1 MTDSQA
7 DGPTRDPTGPLAE
20 MTDSQAGR
28 PTRDPTEAL
37 AAMTDSRAGNPTR
50 DPAGPLV
57 GSLAVLRRQAVAAT
71 PHAAA
76 LLARVRR
83 ATMAA
88 TRPGLRAWLR
98 PSLRRRVG
106 AALAIMSVIGFVVVA
121 GSVDTIDN
129 LFLQQSDY
137 GCGGIESV
145 FPALPGP
152 NSSPC
157 YYGGAGHV
165 FGVTFMVAV
174 IALTVWSWWLL
185 AGWALGPLKA
195 TAETVRRLG
204 PQNLGQRIGLKTG
217 DDQFKELADAID
229 DALDR
234 LAAGYESQRRFAANA
249 SHELR
254 TPLAVQRLLT
264 EVAMDDPDA
273 GRDLHRLGTQL
284 LRTNE
289 HNEQLIEGML
299 TLAESDRG
307 LQGKVPVRLDALVGR
322 VIDQHEEQAARQQ
335 LTLRRALAA
344 ATVSGDPVL
353 LERLI
358 ANLIANAI
366 KYNEPG
372 GWVEIEVTQGPDGLG
387 GTLAVRNTGAPV
399 PAEAVPVMFEPFRRL
414 GGDRVRGRG
423 GVGLGLAI
431 VRSIVTAHQADLQ
444 ARPRPDGGLEIVI
457 DVPGQ

>member
-1 MTDSQA
+1 MTDS
-7 DGPTRDPTGPLAE
+7 
-20 MTDSQAGR
+20 
-28 PTRDPTEAL
+28 
-37 AAMTDSRAGNPTR
+37 
-50 DPAGPLV
+50 PAGTATGDLT
-57 GSLAVLRRQAVAAT
+57 GSAARLRHYAAG
-71 PHAAA
+71 AARYTGA
-76 LLARVRR
+76 LLAMVRR
-83 ATMAA
+83 AISA
-88 TRPGLRAWLR
+88 TTSPALRAWLQ
-98 PSLRRRVG
+98 PSLRRRV
-106 AALAIMSVIGFVVVA
+106 AASLAVMSLTGFVVVA
-121 GSVDTIDN
+121 GSLLTIDN
-129 LFLQQSDY
+129 LFIHPGFY
-137 GCGGIESV
+137 YCGGIQSV
-145 FPALPGP
+145 LPALPAPADGP
-152 NSSPC
+152 CAYN
-157 YYGGAGHV
+157 GAEHV
-165 FGVTFMVAV
+165 FGVAFMLVL
-174 IALTVWSWWLL
+174 ITLMVWSWWLL
-185 AGWALGPLKA
+185 AGWVLGPLEA

-204 PQNLGQRIGLKTG
+204 PQNLGQRIGLATG

-273 GRDLHRLGTQL
+273 GQDLRRLGGQL

-307 LQGKVPVRLDALVGR
+307 LQGKIPIRLDTLAAR
-322 VIDQHEEQAARQQ
+322 VIDQHEDQAARHQ
-335 LTLRRALAA
+335 LTLRRVLAA
-344 ATVSGDPVL
+344 ATVTGDPVL

-358 ANLIANAI
+358 VNLIENAI

-372 GWVEIEVTQGPDGLG
+372 GWVEIEVRRGPDGLG
-387 GTLAVRNTGAPV
+387 GTLAVRNTGAAV
-399 PAEAVPVMFEPFRRL
+399 AAEAVPVLFEPFRRL
-414 GGDRVRGRG
+414 GDDRVRGRG

-457 DVPGQ
+457 DVPSK

>member
-1 MTDSQA
+1 MTDSKA
-7 DGPTRDPTGPLAE
+7 DMATIHPTG
-20 MTDSQAGR
+20 
-28 PTRDPTEAL
+28 L
-37 AAMTDSRAGNPTR
+37 AARVRHQA
-50 DPAGPLV
+50 
-57 GSLAVLRRQAVAAT
+57 AVVTPYAVA
-71 PHAAA
+71 
-76 LLARVRR
+76 LRVRVRR

-88 TRPGLRAWLR
+88 ARPALSAWLR

-106 AALAIMSVIGFVVVA
+106 ASLALMSLTGFVVVG
-121 GSVDTIDN
+121 GSGETIDN
-129 LFLQQSDY
+129 LFIHQGFD
-137 GCGGIESV
+137 GCGGVQSV
-145 FPALPGP
+145 LPALPAPADGP
-152 NSSPC
+152 CVYNGAAHV
-157 YYGGAGHV
+157 YGV
-165 FGVTFMVAV
+165 IIMVAA
-174 IALTVWSWWLL
+174 IALMVWGWWLL

-204 PQNLGQRIGLKTG
+204 PQNLGQRIGLTSA

-273 GRDLHRLGTQL
+273 GQDLHRLGTQL

-299 TLAESDRG
+299 TLAEGDRG
-307 LQGKVPVRLDALVGR
+307 LQGKVPVGLDALAGR
-322 VIDQHEEQAARQQ
+322 VIDQHEEQAARHQ

-344 ATVSGDPVL
+344 ATISGDPVL

-358 ANLIANAI
+358 VNLIDNAI

-399 PAEAVPVMFEPFRRL
+399 PAEAVPVLFEPFRRL

-457 DVPGQ
+457 DLPGK

>member
-1 MTDSQA
+1 
-7 DGPTRDPTGPLAE
+7 
-20 MTDSQAGR
+20 
-28 PTRDPTEAL
+28 
-37 AAMTDSRAGNPTR
+37 MTDSRASAPTR
-50 DPAGPLV
+50 YPTGLLGRA
-57 GSLAVLRRQAVAAT
+57 RRKAVAVT
-71 PHAAA
+71 VPTVTAA
-76 LLARVRR
+76 LVRARR
-83 ATMAA
+83 ATRAA
-88 TRPGLRAWLR
+88 ARPALRAWLW

-106 AALAIMSVIGFVVVA
+106 AALVIMSLVGFVVVA
-121 GSVDTIDN
+121 GILETIDN
-129 LFLQQSDY
+129 LFFHPGYYTCS
-137 GCGGIESV
+137 GIQNV
-145 FPALPGP
+145 LPALPAQQDG
-152 NSSPC
+152 C
-157 YYGGAGHV
+157 YYNLGVHV
-165 FGVTFMVAV
+165 CSLILMPVV
-174 IALTVWSWWLL
+174 IALTVWVCWLL
-185 AGWALGPLKA
+185 AGWALSPLKD

-204 PQNLGQRIGLKTG
+204 PQNLGQRIGLASG
-217 DDQFKELADAID
+217 EDQFKELADAID

-264 EVAMDDPDA
+264 EVALDDPEA
-273 GRDLHRLGTQL
+273 GQDLRRLGAQL

-307 LQGKVPVRLDALVGR
+307 LQGKVPVRLDALAGR
-322 VIDQHEEQAARQQ
+322 VIDQHEEQAARHQ

-344 ATVSGDPVL
+344 ATISGDPVL

-358 ANLIANAI
+358 ANLIGNAI

-372 GWVEIEVTQGPDGLG
+372 GWVEIEVAQGPDGLG

-399 PAEAVPVMFEPFRRL
+399 PAEAVPVLFEPFRRL

-444 ARPRPDGGLEIVI
+444 ARPRPGGGLEIVI
-457 DVPGQ
+457 DLPGK